1 VILKNINNFFSNDL
15 IIVKKAKQISRTFGH
30 CNARSQ
36 FWENLKRNSNF
47 FFLIIFWNDKNTML
61 IRSILGLLKIS
72 LEKRRRKKG
81 WLVWMGIVAFAK
93 SANWVWTLNFE
104 PTQFCGLDKKAQ
116 QHPPTF
122 PVDGY
127 YNTFLLPF
135 SFVPKALSEPAPTL
149 VPWPQKKNKWPFLLV
164 DGCHCGYITKFPKK
178 IIYLFIYSFLNQL
191 IIFKKNF
198 FFFFNFKPSC
208 LL

>member
-1 VILKNINNFFSNDL
+1 
-15 IIVKKAKQISRTFGH
+15 
-30 CNARSQ
+30 
-36 FWENLKRNSNF
+36 
-47 FFLIIFWNDKNTML
+47 
-61 IRSILGLLKIS
+61 
-72 LEKRRRKKG
+72 
-81 WLVWMGIVAFAK
+81 
-93 SANWVWTLNFE
+93 LNFE

-149 VPWPQKKNKWPFLLV
+149 VPWPKKKNKWPFLLV

-178 IIYLFIYSFLNQL
+178 FIYLFIYLF
-191 IIFKKNF
+191 IFKPLNYYFLKLF
-198 FFFFNFKPSC
+198 FLKKILNHHASSKRHH
-208 LL
+208 LRR

>member
-1 VILKNINNFFSNDL
+1 
-15 IIVKKAKQISRTFGH
+15 
-30 CNARSQ
+30 
-36 FWENLKRNSNF
+36 
-47 FFLIIFWNDKNTML
+47 
-61 IRSILGLLKIS
+61 
-72 LEKRRRKKG
+72 
-81 WLVWMGIVAFAK
+81 MGIVAFAK

-116 QHPPTF
+116 QHPRTF

-149 VPWPQKKNKWPFLLV
+149 VPWPKKKNKWPFLLV

-178 IIYLFIYSFLNQL
+178 FIYLFIYLFLNQL
-191 IIFKKNF
+191 IIIF
-198 FFFFNFKPSC
+198 
-208 LL
+208 